1 MLSLKDF
8 ESLTLKHRYVFEKIF
23 SAYPPRHSESVFTTL
38 VSWQHY
44 VKVSVVALEDNII
57 LTTFFDGQRQFR
69 PPLGKPN
76 AELLKEI
83 VRLAK
88 EDTGP
93 RAIVGIEESK
103 KEWMADIYPDME
115 FTPNRNFFDYVYMAS
130 DMAEL
135 QGKDYLKIR
144 NKLNRFNRKYPHSIE
159 PIFKD
164 NFEEVRA
171 FLRRW
176 CLWKDCESNTM
187 LDNERIA
194 VLYSMDNF
202 FDLGL
207 SGAAIRIGA
216 SIEAISVFEKMN
228 DETAVIHFEKAMP
241 DYDGIYQAI
250 NNAAAVIL
258 VGDYTF
264 INRESDLGIEGL
276 REAKIRY
283 HPHHME
289 KVFYVDRENLLKV

>member
-8 ESLTLKHRYVFEKIF
+8 EPLTLKHRSFFEKVF
-23 SAYPPRHSESVFTTL
+23 SKYPPRHSESVFTTL

-44 VKVSVVALEDNII
+44 VKVGVVALEDNII

-69 PPLGKPN
+69 PPLGKPD

-88 EDTGP
+88 EEESV
-93 RAIVGIEESK
+93 RSIVGIDENTK
-103 KEWMADIYPDME
+103 NWIAGLYPDLE
-115 FTPNRNFFDYVYMAS
+115 LSPNRDYFDYVYLAS
-130 DMAEL
+130 YLANLE
-135 QGKDYLKIR
+135 GRDYLKIR

-159 PIFKD
+159 PISKD

-176 CLWKDCESNTM
+176 CLWKDCESNIM

-202 FDLGL
+202 FNLGL

-216 SIEAISVFEKMN
+216 NIEAISVFEKMN
-228 DETAVIHFEKAMP
+228 DETAIVHFEKAMP
-241 DYDGIYQAI
+241 DYDGIYQAV
-250 NNAAAVIL
+250 NNTAARIL
-258 VGDYTF
+258 VEDYKF

-276 REAKIRY
+276 RESKNRY

-289 KVFYVDRENLLKV
+289 KVFYIDRENLLKV